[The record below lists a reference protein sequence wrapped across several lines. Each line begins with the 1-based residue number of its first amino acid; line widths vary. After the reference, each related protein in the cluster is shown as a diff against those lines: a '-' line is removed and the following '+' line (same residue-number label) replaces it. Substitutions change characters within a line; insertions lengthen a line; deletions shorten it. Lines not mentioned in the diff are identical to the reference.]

1 MRQPLLFAT
10 LSLLAVLT
18 ACTPATYTRAPG
30 APPPQIDSDAWERL
44 TYTLEDDLASGSL
57 REGVLS
63 LQPLRL
69 GGEGGYRLQVNY
81 WGEDWLLIPPGPS
94 LQLTIDGQAAVLSSP
109 GSGGGR
115 GVRTVGAFA
124 RRFERAEYSLSPE
137 VLRQLSEANLVGVS
151 VTGSRT
157 LERILDREDLERF
170 VMFYTQAQGAS
181 R

>member
-10 LSLLAVLT
+10 LSLIALLT
-18 ACTPATYTRAPG
+18 ACTPATYTRVQGG
-30 APPPQIDSDAWERL
+30 APPQVDSDAWERL

-57 REGVLS
+57 REGTLS

-69 GGEGGYRLQVNY
+69 DREGGYRLQVNY
-81 WGEDWLLIPPGPS
+81 WGDDWLLIPPGPS
-94 LQLTIDGQAAVLSSP
+94 LQLTIDGRAVVLSSP
-109 GSGGGR
+109 GSSGGR
-115 GVRTVGAFA
+115 GVRTVSAFA

-157 LERILDREDLERF
+157 LERTLDREDLERF
-170 VMFYTQAQGAS
+170 VVFYAQTRGAS